1 MKVRVICGAYGHRPD
16 RNEPRIVRKDNT
28 SLPFDLDDTEAQ
40 RIIGL
45 GIAESCEEDTDG
57 PLPDDIR
64 SGYQNAEKENCM
76 VTAGAVSSMDYI
88 GMKKLAK
95 KLGVDAKGTKDVLQE
110 RLEIALA
117 IINDTP
123 KEQMNIEDTE
133 NDDNSEEQPVMGNGG
148 QDVDRD
154 TDDGENPPL
163 LEAQVPV

>member
-1 MKVRVICGAYGHRPD
+1 
-16 RNEPRIVRKDNT
+16 
-28 SLPFDLDDTEAQ
+28 
-40 RIIGL
+40 
-45 GIAESCEEDTDG
+45 
-57 PLPDDIR
+57 
-64 SGYQNAEKENCM
+64 
-76 VTAGAVSSMDYI
+76 MDYI
-88 GMKKLAK
+88 DMKKLAK
-95 KLGVDAKGTKDVLQE
+95 KLGVDAKGTKDALKE

-117 IINDTP
+117 IIKDTP